1 MKRIPA
7 AVALLAVLTAPAFSQ
22 QISFKLTGGWT
33 TVQGDDYKTAV
44 AGRMSFLRGTFAS
57 VAGEFRPLTNGANF
71 QAEILTHW
79 GKRLAIGFGGGYYQI
94 GKSDVVTAVYAGE
107 GGKVMVETALWP
119 QLSAIPFFLNAH
131 YKMSLGTKLG
141 LDVFAGP
148 VFQIAQFSSERNA
161 TSSVDPLGE
170 VEAFKASVP
179 TLGLQAGLSLSLSLG
194 RGISLVVDGL
204 YRYEKAYDFV
214 GNWTYFGTSSTGS
227 TSGTSS
233 TYYLWYY
240 DFAGPAGSTPLVGFF
255 DENGPT
261 GTGITGARKAEL
273 NLSGVTLTAGIKID
287 L

>member
-1 MKRIPA
+1 MKRILA
-7 AVALLAVLTAPAFSQ
+7 AAAMIAVLTAPAVSQ

-44 AGRMSFLRGTFAS
+44 AGRMSLLRDSFAS
-57 VAGEFRPLTNGANF
+57 VSGEFRPLTNGAAF
-71 QAEILTHW
+71 QAEIITHW
-79 GKRLAIGFGGGYYQI
+79 GKRLAVGFGGGYYQI
-94 GKSDVVTAVYAGE
+94 GKSDLVSASMPGDSGTVL
-107 GGKVMVETALWP
+107 VETALWP
-119 QLSAIPFFLNAH
+119 QISAIPFFLNAH

-141 LDVFAGP
+141 LDIFAGP

-161 TSSVDPLGE
+161 TSSIDPLGE

-179 TLGLQAGLSLSLSLG
+179 TLGIQAGLSLSLSLG
-194 RGISLVVDGL
+194 RGISLVADGL
-204 YRYEKAYDFV
+204 YRYEKAFKFV
-214 GNWTYFGTSSTGS
+214 GNWTYFGTSSTGE
-227 TSGTSS
+227 TTGTSS
-233 TYYLWYY
+233 SYYLWYY
-240 DFAGPAGSTPLVGFF
+240 DYAGAKGSYPLVGFY